1 MSLQFLLYL
10 RHFYIFW
17 KRKIIKLCNRFIGE
31 EGSGGAV
38 PQYEANT
45 EDPTWI
51 IDPVDGTTNFVHGYP
66 QVSGLA
72 T

>member
-1 MSLQFLLYL
+1 L
-10 RHFYIFW
+10 FYRRDICLINTNFY
-17 KRKIIKLCNRFIGE
+17 RFIGE

-38 PQYEANT
+38 AQYEANT

-66 QVSGLA
+66 QVSGLVFGSRGRGRHK
-72 T
+72 